1 MAGVLCVDTVYS
13 CCTRRFQLLRLW
25 IDEIPEVLFTIQCN
39 TKHHPSVVLLIML
52 YEVVLTFES
61 VDEIL
66 WCGHSNESYWA
77 VLSCGTVYYA
87 VQGGSYFWVCGWNS
101 KMFSSKWKLLSST
114 VAVVLRFILLY
125 KVVLT
130 FESVEFSSDWKLFS
144 STFAVALFIL
154 LFKVVLTSRESLDEI
169 LISDHSNERCW
180 AVLSSGT
187 VNCAV

>member
-66 WCGHSNESYWA
+66 WCGRSNESYWA
-77 VLSCGTVYYA
+77 VLSCGAVYYA

-130 FESVEFSSDWKLFS
+130 FESV
-144 STFAVALFIL
+144 
-154 LFKVVLTSRESLDEI
+154 DEI
-169 LISDHSNERCW
+169 PKCSHPNESYL
-180 AVLSSGT
+180 AVLLLWYCSFCCT
-187 VNCAV
+187 RWFLLNVNLWMKS